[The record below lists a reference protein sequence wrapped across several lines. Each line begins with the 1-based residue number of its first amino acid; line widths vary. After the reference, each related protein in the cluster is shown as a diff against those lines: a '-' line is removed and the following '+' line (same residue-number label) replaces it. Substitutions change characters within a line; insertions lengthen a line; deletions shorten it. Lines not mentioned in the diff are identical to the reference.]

1 MRRFIR
7 HPSDIPISYTIGACS
22 EHHDRLRDVGVGG
35 LCFSSNHP
43 IPIGSDIEVSISLR
57 QMPYR
62 AKGVVVWSRPEGDF
76 YSVGVE
82 FCDSHTKFGVRM
94 VEQLCHIEHYRAL
107 VESSQGRRLNSEEAA
122 KEWVEK
128 YAAEFPAA

>member
-7 HPSDIPISYTIGACS
+7 HPSDIPISYTVGSAIGYS
-22 EHHDRLRDVGVGG
+22 HRLKDVGVGG
-35 LCFSSNHP
+35 LCFRSNHP
-43 IPIGSDIEVSISLR
+43 IPIGSQIKIEIKLEDMDFSA
-57 QMPYR
+57 Q
-62 AKGVVVWSRPEGDF
+62 GTVVWSRPEGDV

-82 FCDSHTKFGVRM
+82 FCDKSTKYGIRM
-94 VEQLCHIEHYRAL
+94 IEQVCHIEHYR
-107 VESSQGRRLNSEEAA
+107 SQVLSTEGRRINSEQAA